1 MDAVW
6 ETSPRM
12 RKIFM
17 SGVSMVRWRTG
28 NDIQLNEAHSSMKN
42 DNTVEVSPIDQHR

>member
-1 MDAVW
+1 MGDVPQDAEDIHVW
-6 ETSPRM
+6 GLNGTLED
-12 RKIFM
+12 
-17 SGVSMVRWRTG
+17 G